1 MIVSR
6 IMTENPFTV
15 EPNTS
20 VTDAQVLMRREKIH
34 RLPVVDKHG
43 ALIGIVSEKD
53 LLCAAPSPASTLDV
67 YEITSLLAK
76 LKVEKVMT
84 RTPVTARVNDTV
96 EDAARL
102 MSDNNIGGLPVLN
115 DGGKL
120 VGIITESDI
129 FRVLID
135 LFGIRKP
142 GIRAT
147 FRIPERHGEIAD
159 LGKEIS
165 EAGGNIVSL
174 GTWPGSSSD
183 NSVCVIK
190 VEGISREA
198 FLKAVEPSIIEVM
211 DIRET

>member
-6 IMTENPFTV
+6 IMTENPFTI
-15 EPNTS
+15 EPSTS
-20 VTDAQVLMRREKIH
+20 VTDAQALMRREKIH
-34 RLPVVDKHG
+34 RLPVMDKRG
-43 ALIGIVSEKD
+43 ALVGIVSEKD
-53 LLCAAPSPASTLDV
+53 LLYASPSPASTLNV
-67 YEITSLLAK
+67 YEMTNLLSK
-76 LKVEKVMT
+76 LKVETVMT
-84 RTPVTARVNDTV
+84 RKPLTANANDTI

-115 DGGKL
+115 DAGKL

-129 FRVLID
+129 FRVFID

-147 FRIPERHGEIAD
+147 FRIPERPGEIAD
-159 LGKEIS
+159 LGKEIG

-174 GTWPGSSSD
+174 GTWPGNASD

-190 VEGISREA
+190 VEGLSREA